1 MFIIINESV
10 KWLDILLQLE
20 RKPVGIKF
28 LLTKEDY
35 DNFNAS
41 ENKNRMSYC
50 TVVKRAGNGIS
61 QKIHQGH
68 SACSGGAVALGL
80 EKPTL
85 ENISGRRRL
94 HQGAYRDLG
103 VCRSISKNMVFCEHN
118 TYGVAVMPLEAYDV
132 EPDIVLIICNPFNAM
147 RIIQGYSYK
156 NGHASNIKL
165 SGMAAICQE
174 CTSLPYEENQIN
186 ISLLCSGTRMLA
198 QWRKDEM
205 AIGMPYRLY
214 LDTVEGLKN
223 TVNPLE
229 RNPEKRLISEKLN
242 NEGLTDKLEIKYN
255 QNYDDN
261 AYKGGLVKK
270 TD

>member
-1 MFIIINESV
+1 MNINDSV
-10 KWLDILLQLE
+10 KWLNILLQLE
-20 RKPVGIKF
+20 RKPVGVKF
-28 LLTKEDY
+28 LLTKKDY
-35 DNFNAS
+35 DTFNAN

-50 TVVKRAGNGIS
+50 TVVKRAGDGIS
-61 QKIHQGH
+61 QKIHRGH
-68 SACSGGAVALGL
+68 NACPGGAVALGF

-85 ENISGRRRL
+85 ENISGKRRL
-94 HQGAYRDLG
+94 HQGTCRDLG
-103 VCRSISKNMVFCEHN
+103 VCRSISKNMVFCEHT
-118 TYGVAVMPLEAYDV
+118 TYGVAVMPLEAYDL
-132 EPDIVLIICNPFNAM
+132 EPDVVLIICNPFNAM

-165 SGMAAICQE
+165 SGMSAICQE

-198 QWRKDEM
+198 QWHKDEM

-214 LDTVEGLKN
+214 LDTVKGLIN

-229 RNPEKRLISEKLN
+229 RNSEKKLIEEKLSN
-242 NEGLTDKLEIKYN
+242 GGIIGKLEIKYN
-255 QNYDDN
+255 HNYDDN
-261 AYKGGLVKK
+261 AYKGGSVKK